1 MRLHAQ
7 YNFGSFHIHINWLVA
22 GCVLITV
29 AAFARLGIWQLDR
42 AAEKVEAQQ
51 ALIIESMN
59 SAGPVEDIPV
69 GHLHRANPELQNL
82 HVSLHGTFIN
92 DRAILL
98 LADFFEGQI
107 GYGVVTPFRLTSN
120 GQLVLVGRGW
130 TTGILPPNTE
140 PNLRPVSGTVELTA
154 QIFVPSLDARII
166 PSQIDAGVWPL
177 RLRSLEI
184 DVISEILGEP
194 LFPFEVR
201 LTVDQPGA
209 LVRHW
214 PAVNAD
220 INQNLFYAFQWFIFS
235 LLVIFVALLSS
246 SNLWPLLRG
255 PARR

>member
-1 MRLHAQ
+1 MRQREISSRNTA
-7 YNFGSFHIHINWLVA
+7 
-22 GCVLITV
+22 
-29 AAFARLGIWQLDR
+29 
-42 AAEKVEAQQ
+42 
-51 ALIIESMN
+51 
-59 SAGPVEDIPV
+59 SAP
-69 GHLHRANPELQNL
+69 
-82 HVSLHGTFIN
+82 
-92 DRAILL
+92 
-98 LADFFEGQI
+98 
-107 GYGVVTPFRLTSN
+107 
-120 GQLVLVGRGW
+120 
-130 TTGILPPNTE
+130 
-140 PNLRPVSGTVELTA
+140 
-154 QIFVPSLDARII
+154 
-166 PSQIDAGVWPL
+166 QIDAGVWPL

-235 LLVIFVALLSS
+235 LLVIFVALLGS

>member
-1 MRLHAQ
+1 MRLHAE
-7 YNFGSFHIHINWLVA
+7 YDFGSFHIRINWVVA

-51 ALIIESMN
+51 ALTIESMN
-59 SAGPVEDIPV
+59 SAAPVEDIPA
-69 GHLHRANPELQNL
+69 GHLHWANPELQNL
-82 HVSLHGTFIN
+82 HISLKGAFVNERT
-92 DRAILL
+92 ILL

-107 GYGVVTPFRLTSN
+107 GYGVVTPFRLASN

-140 PNLRPVSGTVELTA
+140 PYLRPVSGTVELTA
-154 QIFVPSLDARII
+154 QIFVPPQDLRII

-184 DVISEILGEP
+184 GVISEILGEP

-201 LTVDQPGA
+201 LTADQPGA

-214 PAVNAD
+214 RAVNAD
-220 INQNLFYAFQWFIFS
+220 INQNLFYAFQWFTFS
-235 LLVIFVALLSS
+235 FLLIFVALLGS
-246 SNLWPLLRG
+246 SNLWALLRG